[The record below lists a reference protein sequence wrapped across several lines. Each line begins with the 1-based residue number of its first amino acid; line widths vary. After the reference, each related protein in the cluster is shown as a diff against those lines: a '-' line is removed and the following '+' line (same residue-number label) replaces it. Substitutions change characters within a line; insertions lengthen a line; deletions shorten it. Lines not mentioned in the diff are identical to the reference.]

1 MVYLPNT
8 DLQLLQLYLL
18 RVLIENTVD
27 LSKIPLNEAAEAV
40 QRSLSTVQLKYT
52 MIIFTTLPVLF
63 AYPFFQKHSVKG
75 IMVGSLKG

>member
-8 DLQLLQLYLL
+8 DLQSLPLYLR

-27 LSKIPLNEAAEAV
+27 LSKIPMNEVAEAV
-40 QRSLSTVQLKYT
+40 QRSLSTVQLKYA

-63 AYPFFQKHSVKG
+63 AYPFFQKHFVKG
-75 IMVGSLKG
+75 IMVRSLKG